1 MMKFILVLTVGVAIG
16 YMVGF
21 RDAQVNNRTIVVRIV
36 ERVGGSNRQ
45 NFDNDLDRRTEAA
58 SAEARR
64 PGR

>member
-1 MMKFILVLTVGVAIG
+1 MMKFILVLAVGVAVG
-16 YMVGF
+16 YGVGF
-21 RDAQVNNRTIVVRIV
+21 RDAQVNDRTVVARMI

-58 SAEARR
+58 SSESRR